1 MEIQQKKC
9 SSNKHSNINA
19 ITFCY
24 QCQKYLC
31 NKCQNFHSDLYENHI
46 ISNIDKQSNEIFTD
60 ICNEENHKIKLEFFC
75 KSHNILC
82 CSSCICKIK
91 NEIYGQHRDCDVC
104 LIKDISEEKKNQLRK
119 NINILEDLSKNFED
133 SIKDLKNLIDK
144 ISKNKEEL
152 KMNIQKIFT
161 KIRNALNDKEDKI
174 LMEVD
179 KKYDEIFIKED
190 ITKNFEKLP
199 NKIKLAL
206 EKGKNIE
213 KEWKENIN
221 LNSVIYDCI
230 NIENNINEINKINN
244 DIKKYHLNQ
253 KIEIKFN
260 LDENKIQDFIEEIK
274 ALGQITTEE
283 EEFFNNYKIEV
294 KNPIYTLN
302 NHSNNVLCLIVI
314 KDGRLVSGARDYK
327 IIIYNKTTYHP
338 DLIIKEHNGAICCIC
353 PLNSGI
359 LASCSEDRSIKLFNI
374 EGNKYTIL
382 QTLNHHTDTVY
393 KIIKFDNNN
402 LISCSKDS
410 SIIFYVK
417 NKNYEF
423 KKSYSI
429 STDGSCS
436 SVIKTKENEICFSE
450 KNCDKITFYDIREKK
465 LKATISNISKRNYT
479 DEWLIILNKN
489 ILAVPGENQ
498 ITIINIDKYKQ
509 VKIIKVPDSSWILGS
524 CKINENILFTGERNH
539 SIRQWKIEEDNLILV
554 SKKDN
559 AHDGDINTLVN
570 LGNGHFAS
578 GSDGGIIKIW

>member
-60 ICNEENHKIKLEFFC
+60 VCNQENHHIKLEFFC
-75 KSHNILC
+75 KSHNTLC

-133 SIKDLKNLIDK
+133 SINDLKNLIDK

-221 LNSVIYDCI
+221 LNSIIYDCI

-244 DIKKYHLNQ
+244 DIKKCHLN
-253 KIEIKFN
+253 KKNEIKFN
-260 LDENKIQDFIEEIK
+260 LDENKLQDFIEEIK

-283 EEFFNNYKIEV
+283 EEFYNNYKIEA

-302 NHSNNVLCLIVI
+302 NHSNNVLCLTVI

-353 PLNSGI
+353 QLDSGI
-359 LASCSEDRSIKLFNI
+359 LASCSEDKFIKLFNI
-374 EGNKYTIL
+374 EGNKYKIL
-382 QTLNHHTDTVY
+382 QTLNYHTDTVY
-393 KIIKFDNNN
+393 KIIKFDDNN

-465 LKATISNISKRNYT
+465 LKTTISNISKRNYT

-489 ILAVPGENQ
+489 ILAVPGDNQ

-524 CKINENILFTGERNH
+524 CKINENTLFTGERNL

-559 AHDGDINTLVN
+559 AHNGDINTLVN